1 MYDKIS
7 KVQQSSES
15 LSEIPKNVTAATAPM
30 ANFAGAILE
39 LLLRE
44 NHIVLQGFHIFQF

>member
-1 MYDKIS
+1 
-7 KVQQSSES
+7 
-15 LSEIPKNVTAATAPM
+15 M

-44 NHIVLQGFHIFQF
+44 NDYVLQGFHTVQLEYLCSVQGFFPNIFFPQSWKD